1 MSALLVAALLAAEA
15 SASPPALRTELEP
28 LRFLVGHCWRGE
40 MKGGAQQDVHCFESV
55 FDGQHVRDR
64 HEVKATAAGD
74 GGKVYRGETIFS
86 WDGEG
91 RRVAFVYW
99 NSLGGVSRGGMVA
112 APGRLDFG
120 DETYKAPDGKETK
133 ISTFWRI
140 VDERTYESVTTS
152 AANPTGQRVVRF
164 TRID

>member
-1 MSALLVAALLAAEA
+1 
-15 SASPPALRTELEP
+15 
-28 LRFLVGHCWRGE
+28 
-40 MKGGAQQDVHCFESV
+40 MKGGAQQDVHCFEPV
-55 FDGQHVRDR
+55 FGGQHVRDR
-64 HEVKATAAGD
+64 HEVKSTAAGEGD
-74 GGKVYRGETIFS
+74 KAYRGETIFS
-86 WDGEG
+86 WDGDSK
-91 RRVAFVYW
+91 RVAFVYW
-99 NSLGGVSRGGMVA
+99 NSLGGVSRGEMVP

-164 TRID
+164 ARVD

>member
-1 MSALLVAALLAAEA
+1 MSVHLIAALLAAEA
-15 SASPPALRTELEP
+15 AAPPPTLRAELEP

-40 MKGGAQQDVHCFESV
+40 MKGGAQQDVHCFEPV

-64 HEVKATAAGD
+64 HEVKAVSAGE
-74 GGKVYRGETIFS
+74 GAPAYRGETIFS
-86 WDGEG
+86 WDGASG
-91 RRVAFVYW
+91 RVAFVYW
-99 NSLGGVSRGGMVA
+99 NSLGGVSRGGMVP
-112 APGRLDFG
+112 APGKLDFG

-152 AANPTGQRVVRF
+152 AANPTGQRIVRF